1 MCQALLEIME
11 PEINKIVDAA
21 TKKVAKEAT
30 EEAAKETA
38 ERLIRMGKMT
48 AEEIAECTQSLS
60 VNEIK
65 ELESEIMQ
73 MA

>member
-1 MCQALLEIME
+1 MCKALLEIME

-21 TKKVAKEAT
+21 TKK
-30 EEAAKETA
+30 AAKEMA
-38 ERLIRMGKMT
+38 EQLIRMGKMT
-48 AEEIAECTQSLS
+48 AEEIAECTPSLS

-65 ELESEIMQ
+65 ELEAEIMQ